1 MEKELKNIK
10 LFELPD
16 SFEDDVLEKIKR
28 IKRRRKRAKI
38 LALPLIFIV
47 ILAFFYSI
55 LFDFNSE
62 KDRLKE
68 TAFSTTVSS
77 EEQFPADIYLEVIPL
92 KDFEKENKYLI
103 EHVSEKEEKI
113 YAF

>member
-1 MEKELKNIK
+1 MKEFKNIK
-10 LFELPD
+10 FFELPS

-38 LALPLIFIV
+38 LALPFIFIA
-47 ILAFFYSI
+47 ILTFFSLI

-62 KDRLKE
+62 KDRIKE
-68 TAFSTTVSS
+68 TSLSTTVKY
-77 EEQFPADIYLEVIPL
+77 EEKFPADIYLEVIPL

-103 EHVSEKEEKI
+103 EFVSEKEEKI